1 MIRLCFQN
9 NLQAMGKGV
18 LTERQLIVELLD
30 LYKSLPC
37 LWDPIHSQ
45 YNNKE
50 SREAAY
56 ELLREKYRELYEDA
70 SIDVVK
76 KKIEHMRATY
86 RREYRKVVA
95 SLVAGGK
102 KHVPSLWYYDHLTF
116 LNNVNKFPLR
126 PLVTSTLQSDAM
138 DDEDRTSSED
148 EEPSKKKTKLTSIY
162 LEDFTDDVQTD
173 TASIHS
179 DQRARRE
186 SEAFGRTVG
195 LQLGELRQVQ
205 RYLAEKLISDVI
217 YLARMEHLTGE
228 TTVGTEN

>member
-1 MIRLCFQN
+1 
-9 NLQAMGKGV
+9 MGKGV

-86 RREYRKVVA
+86 RREYRKV
-95 SLVAGGK
+95 
-102 KHVPSLWYYDHLTF
+102 
-116 LNNVNKFPLR
+116 
-126 PLVTSTLQSDAM
+126 
-138 DDEDRTSSED
+138 
-148 EEPSKKKTKLTSIY
+148 
-162 LEDFTDDVQTD
+162 
-173 TASIHS
+173 
-179 DQRARRE
+179 
-186 SEAFGRTVG
+186 
-195 LQLGELRQVQ
+195 
-205 RYLAEKLISDVI
+205 
-217 YLARMEHLTGE
+217 
-228 TTVGTEN
+228 